1 MHLELCNVSL
11 LRESDI
17 FLGEQGK
24 RDRLGDELGNGS
36 NGAQKRQKTT
46 SEDVKALN
54 SDRQSLDATKVCHN
68 LFAQPQLCN
77 LSSTYL
83 T

>member
-11 LRESDI
+11 LRKSEV
-17 FLGEQGK
+17 FRGEQGK

-46 SEDVKALN
+46 SEDVKALY
-54 SDRQSLDATKVCHN
+54 SDGTSLDAAKVWHHLCT
-68 LFAQPQLCN
+68 QPQLCN
-77 LSSTYL
+77 PSFPIPA
-83 T
+83 